1 MTSQVKGNNTMSD
14 LNILQPEPVVVTV
27 GDEHIEVL
35 PLKFGQFGAFTRTIQ
50 PMIEDVNV
58 IFAED
63 KADSVF
69 AFDLAS
75 LLSKHSELLIK
86 AVSIAIQKPL
96 EWVELLDMAEAI
108 KLIQAVLEVNM
119 DFFAQ
124 SLVPTLNQAMQSL
137 SKKLSDGSMSFS
149 V

>member
-1 MTSQVKGNNTMSD
+1 MDD
-14 LNILQPEPVVVTV
+14 LDILQPEPTLVNI
-27 GDEHIEVL
+27 GDETIAVL
-35 PLKFGQFGAFTRTIQ
+35 PLKFGQFGAFTRTVN
-50 PMIEDVNV
+50 PMISDINV
-58 IFAED
+58 TFAED

-69 AFDLAS
+69 AIDLAT
-75 LLSKHSELLIK
+75 LLSKHAEALIK
-86 AVSIAIQKPL
+86 AVSISIEKPM
-96 EWVELLDMAEAI
+96 EWVEALDMAEAI

-137 SKKLSDGSMSFS
+137 SNKLSDGSMSFS